1 MPNEQ
6 PTQKES
12 LPEINWV
19 RPNIQSEMGE
29 IERVVKMISG
39 SDDHR
44 DHHYHEV
51 LQEIIQAM
59 DMARLE
65 ELTDE
70 MWGILE
76 NTDSYHDVRPGHIED
91 VQKLARNYNRDW
103 RPLLDAIQH
112 NTPIQA
118 PIILIQ
124 EGGIPHLVAGNTRL
138 MIARALGAKVYT
150 LIARLKDPEK
160 S

>member
-1 MPNEQ
+1 MSNEQ

-29 IERVVKMISG
+29 IERITKMVSG
-39 SDDHR
+39 SDDHSDR
-44 DHHYHEV
+44 HYQEV

-59 DMARLE
+59 ETASFE

-70 MWGILE
+70 MWSILE
-76 NTDSYHDVRPGHIED
+76 NTDSYHNVRPGYMED
-91 VQKLARNYNRDW
+91 AQKLALKYNRDW
-103 RPLLDAIQH
+103 KTLLDALQH

-124 EGGIPHLVAGNTRL
+124 KDSVPHLVAGNTRL
-138 MIARALGAKVYT
+138 IIARALGAKAHA
-150 LIARLKDPEK
+150 LIARLKDPEE